1 MLLRCC
7 LIHITVIILKYTL
20 YLVYLGLFLVLG
32 LLMSYLWVYVSFIF
46 SLIFVAINHITS
58 LKPFNVC
65 YSRKVIHSFNV
76 ISLNVSQRTSRLC
89 QTRDAENFAKA
100 FTGLLPLNI
109 LAKNSMS
116 WCLMMFDENIR
127 TLVKALL
134 KQNSWMLVA

>member
-65 YSRKVIHSFNV
+65 YSRKVMHSFNV

-116 WCLMMFDENIR
+116 
-127 TLVKALL
+127 
-134 KQNSWMLVA
+134 